1 MLKRYTFIG
10 YMGDMLDV
18 FVAVVSS
25 QSKTWL
31 GREQEGHHEGCS
43 LQLSTCN
50 GPVQCLGCLGLCAF
64 GVAET
69 GSLTPEGESVM
80 VSVEVLIFLKR
91 CAV

>member
-1 MLKRYTFIG
+1 MLKGYTFSR

-18 FVAVVSS
+18 SVAVVSS
-25 QSKTWL
+25 QPKAWR

-43 LQLSTCN
+43 LQLSTYN

-69 GSLTPEGESVM
+69 GSLPHEGESVM